1 MKQNRTVEKGFLKG
15 KLIIAMPTMSDPRFM
30 HSVICV
36 CAHNEDGAI
45 GIIIN
50 KTIDSLSFIDMI
62 SKFNVDKICV
72 ERNYSGSIY
81 FGGPV
86 ETERGFILH
95 SADYE
100 TEYSTIISE
109 KISMTASTEI
119 LQALADGRGPSKSI
133 VALGYA
139 GWGPSQLDTE
149 ILSNAWLTVDA
160 DLDLVFSDK
169 IDEKW
174 DGALAKIG
182 VNSALLST
190 EYGRA

>member
-1 MKQNRTVEKGFLKG
+1 M
-15 KLIIAMPTMSDPRFM
+15 
-30 HSVICV
+30 
-36 CAHNEDGAI
+36 
-45 GIIIN
+45 
-50 KTIDSLSFIDMI
+50 
-62 SKFNVDKICV
+62 